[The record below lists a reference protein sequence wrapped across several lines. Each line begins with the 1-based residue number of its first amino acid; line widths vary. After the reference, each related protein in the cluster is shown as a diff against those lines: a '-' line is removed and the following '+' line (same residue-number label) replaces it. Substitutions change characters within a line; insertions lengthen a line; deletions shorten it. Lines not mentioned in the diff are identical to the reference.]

1 MSEDRDRIQGTVKWF
16 SNKKG
21 YGFITPNP
29 PTTAD
34 ESAPMPEDIFVHQST
49 IHSEGYR
56 TLDEGWLV
64 EFSIGHDD
72 DGKPKAE
79 NVTAPGGGPCTGPKR
94 PRHRRKKVSG
104 ASPELSAPGTPAA
117 EPQPVWHHELS
128 DQVKEALRAKNISTA
143 TGTIDISVGP
153 ARIKLG
159 TRSYASMAHA
169 DAILA
174 EGLFECDIDGNAI
187 FHWKRA
193 IRFENSCWNTCV
205 DFLSKDENISNDKL
219 VTEVNLS
226 DEVVHAVGLE
236 DNMATL
242 MGENVTDPR
251 STLEASGF
259 EMRRVVL
266 TTRKRG
272 AK

>member
-1 MSEDRDRIQGTVKWF
+1 MSEEDKERIPGTVKWF

-21 YGFITPNP
+21 YGFITPTP
-29 PTTAD
+29 ATTAD
-34 ESAPMPEDIFVHQST
+34 GSDPMPEDIFVHQST

-79 NVTAPGGGPCTGPKR
+79 SVTAPGGGPCTGPKR
-94 PRHRRKKVSG
+94 PRHRRKKG
-104 ASPELSAPGTPAA
+104 AGAVAGEEPGLSAAGVPAP
-117 EPQPVWHHELS
+117 EPQPIWHHELS
-128 DQVKEALRAKNISTA
+128 EQVKEALREKNISTA

-159 TRSYASMAHA
+159 TRSYASLAHA

-174 EGLFECDIDGNAI
+174 EGSFECDPDGNAI
-187 FHWKRA
+187 FHWQRA
-193 IRFENSCWNTCV
+193 LRFGDSCWNV
-205 DFLSKDENISNDKL
+205 FIDFSSLLS
-219 VTEVNLS
+219 EVNLS
-226 DEVVHAVGLE
+226 DEVVLAVGLE
-236 DNMATL
+236 ETMDTL
-242 MGENVTDPR
+242 MGENLPDPR
-251 STLEASGF
+251 TTLEASGF

-266 TTRKRG
+266 TTKKRG
-272 AK
+272 V